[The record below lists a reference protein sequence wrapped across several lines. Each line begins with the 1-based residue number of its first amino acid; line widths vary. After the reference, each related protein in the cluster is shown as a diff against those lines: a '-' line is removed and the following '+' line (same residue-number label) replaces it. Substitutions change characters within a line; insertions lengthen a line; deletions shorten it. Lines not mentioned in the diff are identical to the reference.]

1 MSYRRL
7 QLRRGKKADMPTLA
21 VGEIAFTTDENKLY
35 VGDGTTNHCVS
46 STNDYTTAEK
56 NKVANLPSNTNTE
69 LSKKANKATIKSTK
83 LLASGWSGSKYTF
96 ESTYPVKTYDIEIA
110 LDNSATDAQA
120 EAFNAA
126 QIASSAS
133 VNTIRAY
140 GIVPTVDIP
149 ICIKAVKK

>member
-35 VGDGTTNHCVS
+35 VGDGSTNHCVS

-83 LLASGWSGSKYTF
+83 LLT
-96 ESTYPVKTYDIEIA
+96 
-110 LDNSATDAQA
+110 
-120 EAFNAA
+120 
-126 QIASSAS
+126 SS
-133 VNTIRAY
+133 
-140 GIVPTVDIP
+140 
-149 ICIKAVKK
+149 